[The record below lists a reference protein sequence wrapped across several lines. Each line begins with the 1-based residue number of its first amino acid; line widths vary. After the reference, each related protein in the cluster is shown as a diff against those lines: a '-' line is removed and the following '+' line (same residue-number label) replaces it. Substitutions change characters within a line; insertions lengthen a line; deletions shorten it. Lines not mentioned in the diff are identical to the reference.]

1 MSNVNGASHR
11 LPRIHPVLTTDTVQ
25 GDGTQRRRLRVFCDQ
40 RGTSVDLAVCRACP
54 HCLTVEGASGFERTV
69 RCTPPSIALESGP
82 TAGGALR
89 RGVIAVD
96 GATLVDEIAQLFA
109 DRNVR
114 VIVVTDAEGRIGGVV
129 HESQLVEEI
138 RRRIPSRERV
148 NARQRWSQAAIE
160 RASAIMFPAAMIGEA
175 VAVREAI
182 DAMANGHLRHLLVV
196 DDQHVP
202 IGVLFD
208 VDALHALHG
217 SADPDPAEPR

>member
-1 MSNVNGASHR
+1 MSNVIGAKHR

-54 HCLTVEGASGFERTV
+54 HCLDIEGTSGVESTV
-69 RCTPPSIALESGP
+69 RCTPPSIAAGSCP

-89 RGVIAVD
+89 RGVVAVD

-114 VIVVTDAEGRIGGVV
+114 VIVVTDADGRIGGVV
-129 HESQLVEEI
+129 HESQLVDEI
-138 RRRIPSRERV
+138 RKRIPSLEQID
-148 NARQRWSQAAIE
+148 ARKRWSQAAIQH
-160 RASAIMFPAAMIGEA
+160 ASAIMFPAAMIGEA
-175 VAVREAI
+175 AAVREAI
-182 DAMANGHLRHLLVV
+182 DTMANGHLRHLLVV
-196 DDQHVP
+196 DGDRVP

-217 SADPDPAEPR
+217 ARE